1 MLIQTFPQGDDMIGE
16 TKSLHPA
23 FKIAVDRILT
33 AMRARGWDAT
43 IGSGMRTLEQQAALF
58 AQGRESLERVNCLRD
73 DAGLPPISASEN
85 KDTVTNARPGQSN
98 HNLTMSFLSSGRS
111 TFYVV
116 NGYAVDIV
124 SSRHGWHP
132 NQHFWRDL
140 GILAKQYGCEWGG
153 DWKHKP
159 DPAHVQ
165 MKLIDSGPRTSTVV

>member
-1 MLIQTFPQGDDMIGE
+1 MLIQTLPQGDEMIGE

-23 FKIAVDRILT
+23 FKMAVDRILT

-58 AQGRESLERVNCLRD
+58 AQGRESLERVNSLRD

-85 KDTVTNARPGQSN
+85 KDTVTNARPGQRN

-116 NGYAVDIV
+116 NGYAVDVV

-140 GILAKQYGCEWGG
+140 GFLAKPQGCEEGG
-153 DWKHKP
+153 HGM
-159 DPAHVQ
+159 H
-165 MKLIDSGPRTSTVV
+165 

>member
-1 MLIQTFPQGDDMIGE
+1 MIGE

-33 AMRARGWDAT
+33 AMRVRGWDAT

-58 AQGRESLERVNCLRD
+58 AQGRESLKRVNSMRNG
-73 DAGLPPISASEN
+73 AGLPPISASDN
-85 KDTVTNARPGQSN
+85 KGTVTNARPGQSN
-98 HNLTMSFLSSGRS
+98 HNLTMAFLSSGRS
-111 TFYVV
+111 TYYVV

-132 NQHFWRDL
+132 NRHFWRDL
-140 GILAKQYGCEWGG
+140 GIFAKQYGCEWGG
-153 DWKHKP
+153 DWKDRP

-165 MKLIDSGPRTSTVV
+165 MKLIDSAPRTSAVV